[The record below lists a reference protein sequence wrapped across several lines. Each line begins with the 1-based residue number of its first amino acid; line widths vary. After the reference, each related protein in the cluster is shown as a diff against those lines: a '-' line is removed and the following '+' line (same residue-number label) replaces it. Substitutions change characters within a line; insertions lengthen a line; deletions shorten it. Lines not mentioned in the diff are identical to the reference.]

1 MAVFVVVVVV
11 LIVVVV
17 VCFLFLR
24 FPRLQHC
31 FSLQSKLHVFLE
43 LPGGLVVKTQH
54 CHLCCRAS
62 IPGLGTDI
70 PHQVVVQCGQERKKE
85 TMFS

>member
-11 LIVVVV
+11 VVVV

-54 CHLCCRAS
+54 FHLCSRVS

-70 PHQVVVQCGQERKKE
+70 PYQVVVQCGQERKKE